1 VYPLTFYA
9 NGGGFARQAF
19 TLTVDRVPALRHVGT
34 VHAPTG
40 AAMDQ
45 PIKATG
51 YPVPALTESGT
62 LPAGLTFTD
71 HGNGTG
77 DIAGTPAAG
86 SSGHYPVTITTA
98 SSMGSASESFTIVVP

>member
-1 VYPLTFYA
+1 VTFYA

-34 VHAPTG
+34 VHVPIG
-40 AAMDQ
+40 AATDQ

-77 DIAGTPAAG
+77 DIAGTPAGG
-86 SSGHYPVTITTA
+86 SSGRYPVTITAA
-98 SSMGSASESFTIVVP
+98 SGLGTTSESFTIVVP